1 MEMTAGTCHNMR
13 MSHQWNFISD
23 YGTDPAELAH
33 PELKY
38 LADIWQDQRGRLEK
52 QEAFVLFNR
61 RLLREWAI
69 ETGLIERLYAL
80 DRGVTQ
86 LLIERGIDAALIPHG
101 NGQQPESVA
110 LMIQDHHDAVEGIFR
125 FVRGDRSLSASYVKE
140 MHALMTRH
148 QEWVEAVDAQG
159 RIAKV
164 PLIKGDYKKLPN
176 NPRRPD
182 GTIHEYCPPEHVAAE
197 MERLI
202 ELHLSHATAPPE
214 VEAAWLHHR
223 FTQIHPFQDGN
234 GRIARALATLV
245 FVRAGWF
252 PLVVRNDGREGYLD
266 ALEAADAG
274 DLNELVK
281 YFANLQKE
289 EFLKA
294 VSIARDVLS
303 SVRAEQAVRAVRQQL
318 QRRRD
323 ALIKEWDQARAIA
336 ENLGEA
342 AESRL
347 QEVCAELQR
356 EMQALL
362 GNASFFVDSAP
373 DHREK
378 SHYFGWQIVEAA
390 KELGYY
396 ANRETYRSWVRLVM
410 ENADTD
416 RTELIIA
423 FHGFGH
429 EFQGILACTA
439 VCFQRTA
446 TEAGERQVTA
456 GESVSDGMFQ
466 INYKEPIEEA
476 KERFTDWL
484 EPCLVRAVEL
494 WQGTL

>member
-1 MEMTAGTCHNMR
+1 
-13 MSHQWNFISD
+13 MSRQWDFISD
-23 YGTDPAELAH
+23 YGTDPAVLAH

-110 LMIQDHHDAVEGIFR
+110 LMIRDHHEAVEGIFR
-125 FVRGDRSLSASYVKE
+125 FVRGDRSLSVSYVKE

-202 ELHLSHATAPPE
+202 ELHHSHATAPPE

-252 PLVVRNDGREGYLD
+252 PLVVRNDGRERYLD

-294 VSIARDVLS
+294 VSIARHVLS
-303 SVRAEQAVRAVRQQL
+303 AVRAEDAVRAVRQQL
-318 QRRRD
+318 QGRRD
-323 ALIKEWDQARAIA
+323 ALTKEWDQARTIA
-336 ENLGEA
+336 ENLVA
-342 AESRL
+342 PAERRL

-373 DHREK
+373 DHGEK
-378 SHYFGWQIVEAA
+378 SHYFGRQIVEAA
-390 KELGYY
+390 RELGYY

-410 ENADTD
+410 ENADND
-416 RTELIIA
+416 RTEMIIA